1 VNGCGTE
8 SSFSLVIH
16 GTAKIGD
23 DPGLLD
29 KTAELYAKRKAGH
42 PDSEALEDKIW
53 TGTSV

>member
-1 VNGCGTE
+1 MNGCGTE